1 MLFDQ
6 LHLLDNIADRLRPY
20 TSEQTMHPEQP
31 AKRQKSLLRP
41 NNTLGRL
48 CRIKLQQLGL
58 YQPKPLPL
66 SPYNP
71 L

>member
-6 LHLLDNIADRLRPY
+6 FHLLDNIADRLRPY

-31 AKRQKSLLRP
+31 AKCQKSLLRP

-58 YQPKPLPL
+58 YQLKALPL